1 MLLRRAVRL
10 GVPRALGVRALSAP
24 AAMPST
30 LAALRREAE
39 RVLDEGRELTQPP
52 VTAHGWVVSARRQ
65 KTRTFLELN
74 DGTLGGDA
82 TLQVVLHGDVR
93 DVAPGQAVC
102 LHGAMKRGRGQRR
115 SQRVELHADRVDVL
129 ADSDLATY
137 PLANVM
143 QRHAQ
148 PHDSAIVDI
157 VRRESHLKART
168 PRFAAI
174 ARTRARMELAIAAWF
189 AENDF
194 CKVVPPIITASD
206 CEGGGEIFRVVADA
220 DVRQRDGLA
229 AFWSGHDAYLTVS
242 AQLHLEAFALGLSR
256 VWSLCPVFRA
266 EGSATN
272 RHLAEFWMCEAELCW
287 LPPDAAGLHR
297 VLDCAEHVIKRTL
310 HAAWDGE
317 RAHDDMTF
325 LGAEPHAAW
334 LSELWPRIPYTEA
347 VRLLRA
353 HHAAPPVWGDSL
365 RSEHERWLADHF
377 ASPVF
382 VTDYPSGSKPFYMRE
397 NRAKTTLT
405 PDLDPGRAGAE
416 EATVACFDLLVPGV
430 GELVGGSVR
439 EERLDV
445 LQARMAQA
453 GLQASGLQW
462 YTDDLRRYGGAPHGG
477 FGLGM
482 ERLLSWATHTEHVRD
497 LVGFPRVKGPL
508 RY

>member
-1 MLLRRAVRL
+1 MLLRACWA
-10 GVPRALGVRALSAP
+10 VPRAGVRGLSVA
-24 AAMPST
+24 AAMPPT
-30 LAALRREAE
+30 LAALRSEAE
-39 RVLDEGRELTQPP
+39 RALDSGDAPGRP

-65 KTRTFLELN
+65 KTRTFLEIN

-82 TLQVVLHGDVR
+82 TLQVVLQGDVR
-93 DVAPGQAVC
+93 DVTPGQAVC
-102 LHGAMKRGRGQRR
+102 LRGAMQPGRGQKR
-115 SQRVELHADRVDVL
+115 SQRVELQADHMDVL

-137 PLANVM
+137 PLASAM

-148 PHDSAIVDI
+148 SNDSTIAEI
-157 VRRESHLKART
+157 VRRESHFKART
-168 PRFAAI
+168 PRFAAM
-174 ARTRARMELAIAAWF
+174 ARTRARMELAMATWF

-194 CKVVPPIITASD
+194 CKVAPPIITSSD

-220 DVRQRDGLA
+220 DVRHREGLS

-242 AQLHLEAFALGLSR
+242 TQLHLEAFALGLSR

-272 RHLAEFWMCEAELCW
+272 RHLAEFWMCEAEFCW
-287 LPPDAAGLHR
+287 LPEGPAGLHR
-297 VLDCAEHVIKRTL
+297 VLDCTEHLVRRAL
-310 HAAWDGE
+310 QAAWEGE
-317 RAHDDMTF
+317 RARDDMLF
-325 LGAEPHAAW
+325 LGAEEQAAW
-334 LSELWPRIPYTEA
+334 LTRPWPRLTYTEA
-347 VRLLRA
+347 VRLLRSR
-353 HHAAPPVWGDSL
+353 HAAPPVWGDSL

-397 NRAKTTLT
+397 NSATTTLT
-405 PDLDPGRAGAE
+405 SDLHPTRAGSE
-416 EATVACFDLLVPGV
+416 EKTVACFDLLVQGV

-445 LQARMAQA
+445 LQARLAEA
-453 GLQASGLQW
+453 GLHTSRLHW
-462 YTDDLRRYGGAPHGG
+462 YTHDLRRYGGAPHGG